1 MKNFTSL
8 FARLVLALTLA
19 TSAGAAMAVPTSY
32 HFTINTAKFGV
43 TEGVLDLGLI
53 GYATTD
59 MATAVITNFTGGAA
73 GAASTTL
80 GTATGNLATSA
91 TLTASGESYV
101 DQLIKFGGFINFDV
115 LFDYALTG
123 DPASFE
129 VAFYNTAITEMIVT
143 PDPVATVLLTPGA
156 NPLVATNYGFVTVTE
171 NVAAAVPEP
180 GQWLLM
186 LSGLLL
192 MGAMVRRR
200 NM

>member
-19 TSAGAAMAVPTSY
+19 TGAGAAMAVPTSY
-32 HFTINTAKFGV
+32 HFTIDTAKFGV
-43 TEGVLDLGLI
+43 TEGYLDLGLI

-59 MATAVITNFTGGAA
+59 MATAMITNFTGGAA
-73 GAASTTL
+73 EASFTS
-80 GTATGNLATSA
+80 GTATGSLSTSA
-91 TLTASGESYV
+91 TLTASGESYI
-101 DQLIKFGGFINFDV
+101 DQLIQFGGVINFDV
-115 LFDYALTG
+115 LFSYALTG
-123 DPASFE
+123 APASFE
-129 VAFYNTAITEMIVT
+129 AAFYNMDFTTMIIT
-143 PDPVATVLLTPGA
+143 PGPFATVLLSPGA
-156 NPLVATNYGFVTVTE
+156 AIEVATNAGFVTVSE
-171 NVAAAVPEP
+171 NAAAVPEP